1 MNLGRRNRVKA
12 EGGMSSMTDLVFL
25 MLIFFIIMSTMTS
38 PGIDVNLPTS
48 DNAVTAPDQPEV
60 HVGITMN
67 NLYNFQDAQDVLYTY
82 EEIEPMIIQKMNED
96 LAGNDK
102 IKISGDQ
109 DADYQFVFK
118 IIALAKSQEWK
129 PILVFK
135 NN

>member
-48 DNAVTAPDQPEV
+48 DTPVTAPDQPEV
-60 HVGITMN
+60 HVGITVDNM
-67 NLYNFQDAQDVLYTY
+67 YNFQDSQDVLYTY
-82 EEIEPMIIQKMNED
+82 DEIEPMIIQKMDED

-109 DADYQFVFK
+109 DADYQYVFK
-118 IIALAKSQEWK
+118 IIALAKNNEWK

>member
-1 MNLGRRNRVKA
+1 
-12 EGGMSSMTDLVFL
+12 MTDLVFL

-38 PGIDVNLPTS
+38 PGIDVNLPNS
-48 DNAVTAPDQPEV
+48 QIPANGDPKVEV
-60 HVGITMN
+60 HVGITVDNM
-67 NLYNFQDAQDVLYTY
+67 YTFQEEQDVLYTY

-109 DADYQFVFK
+109 DADYQYVFK
-118 IIALAKSQEWK
+118 IIALAKANEWK

-135 NN
+135 SN

>member
-38 PGIDVNLPTS
+38 PGIDVNLPNS
-48 DNAVTAPDQPEV
+48 DIKAQGPDQPEV
-60 HVGITMN
+60 HIGITPDNRYM
-67 NLYNFQDAQDVLYTY
+67 FQEAPDVLYNY

-109 DADYQFVFK
+109 DADYQYVFK
-118 IIALAKSQEWK
+118 IIALAKSKEWK